1 MPTSY
6 TQKYRY
12 GGLVVEV
19 QRLSELTGGKARF
32 QCLVR
37 GFGHGNPTP
46 RKKYDVQAETNAQA
60 SRKAVQLYNNEYGQ
74 EKH

>member
-1 MPTSY
+1 MATNFS
-6 TQKYRY
+6 QQYRY

-19 QRLSELTGGKARF
+19 QRLSEMTGGKCRF

-37 GFGHGNPTP
+37 GYGHGNPAP

-60 SRKAVQLYNNEYGQ
+60 SRKALQLYNTEYGQ